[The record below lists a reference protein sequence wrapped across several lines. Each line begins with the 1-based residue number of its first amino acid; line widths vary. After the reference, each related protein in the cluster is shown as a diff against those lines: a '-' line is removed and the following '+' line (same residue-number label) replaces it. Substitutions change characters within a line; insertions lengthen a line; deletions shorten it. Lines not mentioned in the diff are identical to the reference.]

1 MHFVPL
7 KELQEK
13 EKGRAA
19 FFQGGVHD
27 VMTKRIFSQRT
38 GNDAGSTIKK
48 SLAVKDLTSEL
59 FSKISLNFDNF
70 PKKMKILCCM
80 KKGLPTR
87 FFEVCDTHG
96 SLPFSIILANVES
109 NWKELYSLESELKCV
124 CKWILLGFP
133 CQFGWYHTAC
143 QYPAK
148 ISCAATPVNNQPKT
162 KMDRMKTKNWSS
174 HLNKCMTHAS
184 NEIQSGFFPKSI
196 LVYFEK
202 CLKCPN

>member
-1 MHFVPL
+1 MMLEV
-7 KELQEK
+7 
-13 EKGRAA
+13 R
-19 FFQGGVHD
+19 
-27 VMTKRIFSQRT
+27 
-38 GNDAGSTIKK
+38 TIKK

-162 KMDRMKTKNWSS
+162 KMDRMKKKID
-174 HLNKCMTHAS
+174 HLIWINAWHMLLMRFRV
-184 NEIQSGFFPKSI
+184 GFFPNPFWFILKSAWSAQTKRSWNMQQSCNI
-196 LVYFEK
+196 FPLAWRQAVAMDTKVQVWRSNFEK
-202 CLKCPN
+202 

>member
-38 GNDAGSTIKK
+38 GNDAGSAIKK
-48 SLAVKDLTSEL
+48 VSRGQRLLMSEL

-124 CKWILLGFP
+124 CK
-133 CQFGWYHTAC
+133 
-143 QYPAK
+143 
-148 ISCAATPVNNQPKT
+148 
-162 KMDRMKTKNWSS
+162 
-174 HLNKCMTHAS
+174 
-184 NEIQSGFFPKSI
+184 
-196 LVYFEK
+196 
-202 CLKCPN
+202 